1 MTNQPFSLVC
11 LPFAGSGASFY
22 RAWPPVPFD
31 CPGRVLAVQFPG
43 REELFGEEPFDDV
56 RSAGAALVP
65 GVLDEADPA
74 SPLVLFGHSLGAV
87 VAYEM
92 ARVIERSHPG
102 RLSHLYVSGSP
113 GPQGGRAER
122 ATGLDDEEFLAR
134 VHEFAGYRHEAFDVP
149 ELREILLPVL
159 RADVA
164 MHENYQPAD
173 GEPLSAPITALRGA
187 DDRLVSARQAREWAD
202 WTQGTFA
209 YQELPGSHMYLT
221 ESPDPLLRVLSG
233 TRL

>member
-1 MTNQPFSLVC
+1 MTKQPFTLVC

-22 RAWPPVPFD
+22 RAWPPVPFGG
-31 CPGRVLAVQFPG
+31 PGRVLAVQFPG

-56 RSAGAALVP
+56 RTAGAALVP
-65 GVLDEADPA
+65 DVLAESAPDA
-74 SPLVLFGHSLGAV
+74 PLVLFGHSLGAV

-92 ARVIERSHPG
+92 ARVVERSHPG
-102 RLSHLYVSGSP
+102 RLGHLYVSGSP
-113 GPQGGRAER
+113 GPRGGRAER
-122 ATGLDDEEFLAR
+122 ATGLDDEEFLAC

-149 ELREILLPVL
+149 ELRELLLPVL

-173 GEPLSAPITALRGA
+173 DEPLSAPITALRGA
-187 DDRLVSARQAREWAD
+187 DDLLVSARQSHEWAD
-202 WTQGTFA
+202 WTTGAFA
-209 YQELPGSHMYLT
+209 YQELPGSHMYLA

>member
-22 RAWPPVPFD
+22 RAWPPAPFD
-31 CPGRVLAVQFPG
+31 GPGRVLAVQFPG
-43 REELFGEEPFDDV
+43 REELFGEKPFDDV
-56 RSAGAALVP
+56 QSAGAALVP
-65 GVLDEADPA
+65 DVLDEADP
-74 SPLVLFGHSLGAV
+74 STPLVLFGHSLGAL

-92 ARVIERSHPG
+92 ARAIERSHPG

-113 GPQGGRAER
+113 GPQGGRVER

-134 VHEFAGYRHEAFDVP
+134 VYEFAGYRHEAFDVP

-173 GEPLSAPITALRGA
+173 GEPLSTPITALRGA
-187 DDRLVSARQAREWAD
+187 DDLLVSARQAREWAD
-202 WTQGTFA
+202 WTQGTFS
-209 YQELPGSHMYLT
+209 YQELPGSHMYLA

>member
-1 MTNQPFSLVC
+1 MTNQPFTLVC

-22 RAWPPVPFD
+22 RAWPPIPF
-31 CPGRVLAVQFPG
+31 GGQARVLAVQFPG

-65 GVLDEADPA
+65 DVLDEADPDA
-74 SPLVLFGHSLGAV
+74 PLILFGHSLGAV

-92 ARVIERSHPG
+92 ARAIERSHSG

-113 GPQGGRAER
+113 GPRGGRTER

-134 VHEFAGYRHEAFDVP
+134 VHGFAGYRHEAFDVP

-164 MHENYQPAD
+164 MHENYRPAD
-173 GEPLSAPITALRGA
+173 GEPLAAPITALRGA
-187 DDRLVSARQAREWAD
+187 DDLLVSARQSREWAA
-202 WTQGTFA
+202 WTRGAFA
-209 YQELPGSHMYLT
+209 YRELPGSHMYLT
-221 ESPDPLLRVLSG
+221 ESPDPLLRVLSS